1 MKDLLRQMW
10 EGLKMGLA
18 FTTGVAVFIA
28 ALALLGVV
36 LPSIYGTTVTYTP
49 AA

>member
-1 MKDLLRQMW
+1 MKDLLLQMW

-18 FTTGVAVFIA
+18 FTAGVAVFIA
-28 ALALLGVV
+28 ALALLGMA
-36 LPSIYGTTVTYTP
+36 LPSIYGPMVTVT